1 MQINKH
7 SKRKIIL
14 LVIKIDEFCKNEPT
28 LLVGRERKR
37 GREERERVYDSIID
51 SLKLFRNSKD

>member
-1 MQINKH
+1 
-7 SKRKIIL
+7 L
-14 LVIKIDEFCKNEPT
+14 FIKIDEFCKNEST